1 MVLRK
6 RERSSTRTSFWSGSE
21 QEYRQFPS
29 ALMTRAM
36 AWVGVKDG
44 GGVEV
49 SSAAAKTLRF
59 GRPILGSLN
68 NGLTSRGF
76 WVGKIAIGLDQDVFA
91 LELEL
96 FCSSVGL
103 GKKKLYSEPGPEPEK
118 HLYGGVLNP
127 GRNRQAKDDLPFTFT
142 FSAAPPS
149 CTEMLS
155 CTSRRPDSSY
165 RELVSGAHV
174 PQCVLPV
181 ADPAD
186 PGSIGPVIDFQ

>member
-6 RERSSTRTSFWSGSE
+6 RERSSTRRSFWSGSE

-68 NGLTSRGF
+68 NGLTSREF
-76 WVGKIAIGLDQDVFA
+76 WIGKIAIGLGQDVFA

-127 GRNRQAKDDLPFTFT
+127 RRK
-142 FSAAPPS
+142 PS
-149 CTEMLS
+149 SQRRSPIYFYFLS
-155 CTSRRPDSSY
+155 GP
-165 RELVSGAHV
+165 
-174 PQCVLPV
+174 
-181 ADPAD
+181 
-186 PGSIGPVIDFQ
+186 SIMHRDAQLHQQKT

>member
-1 MVLRK
+1 MISPSILFCRTSVSFVSIRTKPPRLIQMVFRK

-49 SSAAAKTLRF
+49 SSAAAKMLRF

-68 NGLTSRGF
+68 NGLISRGF
-76 WVGKIAIGLDQDVFA
+76 WVGKIAIGLDQNVFA

-96 FCSSVGL
+96 FWSSVGL
-103 GKKKLYSEPGPEPEK
+103 ERKI
-118 HLYGGVLNP
+118 VL
-127 GRNRQAKDDLPFTFT
+127 GAGETFV
-142 FSAAPPS
+142 
-149 CTEMLS
+149 
-155 CTSRRPDSSY
+155 RRGHRP
-165 RELVSGAHV
+165 
-174 PQCVLPV
+174 
-181 ADPAD
+181 
-186 PGSIGPVIDFQ
+186 

>member
-1 MVLRK
+1 
-6 RERSSTRTSFWSGSE
+6 
-21 QEYRQFPS
+21 
-29 ALMTRAM
+29 MTRAM

-127 GRNRQAKDDLPFTFT
+127 RRNRQAKDDLPFTFT
-142 FSAAPPS
+142 FSAALHHAPRCSAAPAEDL
-149 CTEMLS
+149 TPH
-155 CTSRRPDSSY
+155 TVNSY
-165 RELVSGAHV
+165 QERMFLNVYCQWQT
-174 PQCVLPV
+174 PQTLAQSVRSLIFNEGLTTNGVWLVLPH
-181 ADPAD
+181 
-186 PGSIGPVIDFQ
+186 SIPRFS

>member
-1 MVLRK
+1 
-6 RERSSTRTSFWSGSE
+6 
-21 QEYRQFPS
+21 
-29 ALMTRAM
+29 MTRAM

-76 WVGKIAIGLDQDVFA
+76 WIGKIAIGLDQDVFA

-103 GKKKLYSEPGPEPEK
+103 EKKKSYSEPEPEPEK
-118 HLYGGVLNP
+118 HLCGEVLDP
-127 GRNRQAKDDLPFTFT
+127 RRKPLSKRRSSISHRSPICFCFLSG
-142 FSAAPPS
+142 PS
-149 CTEMLS
+149 IMHRDAQLHQQKT
-155 CTSRRPDSSY
+155 
-165 RELVSGAHV
+165 
-174 PQCVLPV
+174 
-181 ADPAD
+181 
-186 PGSIGPVIDFQ
+186 